1 MQDLIGE
8 ISKRIR
14 REKILTCTLGYN
26 MLYPGTAHLLVHLAE
41 GGKFAS
47 VYKLWSLQYANSIG
61 HLGDESESKLHLG
74 SD

>member
-1 MQDLIGE
+1 
-8 ISKRIR
+8 
-14 REKILTCTLGYN
+14 